1 MPLESIA
8 DPTYLRSIIRVSLT
22 VSLTAVLLS
31 TLLSLPI
38 AFLVGFAD
46 FRGKR
51 LLTAIINTGMG
62 FPSVAIGLLVLLV
75 ISSDGPLG
83 SLELVYTPEAMIIS
97 QCILAAPVITGVAL
111 SAVESVDDAVRDA
124 AYGVGGTRTDVA
136 LITLKEA
143 RYGVITG
150 ILAGFGRA
158 ISEVGSVLIVGG
170 NIAYADGT
178 SKTRTITT
186 AITFETRRGE
196 FETALALGAVLIAL
210 VLLVNG
216 IVLRLGGR

>member
-1 MPLESIA
+1 MPFESLA

-31 TLLSLPI
+31 TALSLPI
-38 AFLVGFAD
+38 AFAVGFAD
-46 FRGKR
+46 FPGKR
-51 LLTAIINTGMG
+51 LITAAINTGMG
-62 FPSVAIGLLVLLV
+62 FPSVVVGLLVLMAL
-75 ISSDGPLG
+75 SSDGPFG
-83 SLELVYTPEAMIIS
+83 SLELVYTPQAMIIS
-97 QCILAAPVITGVAL
+97 QCVLAAPVITGVAL

-124 AYGVGGTRTDVA
+124 AYGVGGTRADVA

-150 ILAGFGRA
+150 VLAGFGRA

-186 AITFETRRGE
+186 AITLETRRGE
-196 FETALALGAVLIAL
+196 FETALVLGMVLLVL

-216 IVLRLGGR
+216 VVMRLGGR

>member
-1 MPLESIA
+1 MALESIA

-51 LLTAIINTGMG
+51 LMTAVINTGMG
-62 FPSVAIGLLVLLV
+62 FPSVAVGLLVLLV

-83 SLELVYTPEAMIIS
+83 TLDLVYTPEAMIIS

-111 SAVESVDDAVRDA
+111 SAVESVDDSVRDA

-143 RYGVITG
+143 RYGVLTG

-196 FETALALGAVLIAL
+196 FETALALGAVLITL

>member
-8 DPTYLRSIIRVSLT
+8 EPNYLRSIIRISLT
-22 VSLTAVLLS
+22 VSLTAVALS

-51 LLTAIINTGMG
+51 LVTAVINTGMG
-62 FPSVAIGLLVLLV
+62 FPSVVVGLLVLLA
-75 ISSDGPLG
+75 ISNNGPLG
-83 SLELVYTPEAMIIS
+83 SLNLVYTPEAMIIS

-111 SAVESVDDAVRDA
+111 SAVESVDDTVRNA
-124 AYGVGGTRTDVA
+124 AYGIGGTRTDVA

-158 ISEVGSVLIVGG
+158 VSEVGSVLIVGG

-196 FETALALGAVLIAL
+196 FETALVLGAVLLVL

-216 IVLRLGGR
+216 LVLRLGGR

>member
-1 MPLESIA
+1 MPFEPIA
-8 DPTYLRSIIRVSLT
+8 EPNYLRSIVRLSLT
-22 VSLTAVLLS
+22 VSLTAVVLS

-38 AFLVGFAD
+38 AFAVGFAE

-51 LLTAIINTGMG
+51 LVTAVINTGMG
-62 FPSVAIGLLVLLV
+62 FPSVVVGLLVLMV
-75 ISSDGPLG
+75 ISNSGPLG
-83 SLELVYTPEAMIIS
+83 SLDLVYTPEAMIIS
-97 QCILAAPVITGVAL
+97 QCVLAAPVITGVAL
-111 SAVESVDDAVRDA
+111 SAIESVDESVRDA
-124 AYGVGGTRTDVA
+124 AYGIGGTRADVA

-143 RYGVITG
+143 RYGVLTG

-196 FETALALGAVLIAL
+196 FETALILGAVLLVL

-216 IVLRLGGR
+216 VVLRLGGR

>member
-1 MPLESIA
+1 MTLEFIA
-8 DPTYLRSIIRVSLT
+8 EPNYLRSIVRVSLT

-31 TLLSLPI
+31 TLLSLPF

-51 LLTAIINTGMG
+51 FLTAVINTGMG
-62 FPSVAIGLLVLLV
+62 FPSVAIGLLVLML
-75 ISSDGPLG
+75 ISNDGPLG
-83 SLELVYTPEAMIIS
+83 SLDLVYTPEAMILS
-97 QCILAAPVITGVAL
+97 QCVLAAPVITGVAL
-111 SAVESVDDAVRDA
+111 SAIESVDDAVRDA
-124 AYGVGGTRTDVA
+124 AYGVGGTRADVA
-136 LITLKEA
+136 LVTLKEA

-196 FETALALGAVLIAL
+196 FETALALGAVLIVL
-210 VLLVNG
+210 VLFVNG
-216 IVLRLGGR
+216 VVMRLGGR

>member
-1 MPLESIA
+1 MSLASIA
-8 DPTYLRSIIRVSLT
+8 DPTYLRSIISVSLT

-38 AFLVGFAD
+38 AFLVGVAE

-51 LLTAIINTGMG
+51 LVTAVINTGMG
-62 FPSVAIGLLVLLV
+62 FPSVAVGLLVLLAL
-75 ISSDGPLG
+75 STDGPLDA
-83 SLELVYTPEAMIIS
+83 LDLVYTPEAMIIS
-97 QCILAAPVITGVAL
+97 QCLLAAPVITGVAL
-111 SAVESVDDAVRDA
+111 SAIESVDDAVREA
-124 AYGVGGTRTDVA
+124 AYGVGGTRADVA
-136 LITLKEA
+136 LVTLTEA
-143 RYGVITG
+143 RNGIITG

>member
-1 MPLESIA
+1 MPLEPIVE
-8 DPTYLRSIIRVSLT
+8 PNYLRSIIRVSLT
-22 VSLTAVLLS
+22 VSLTAVALS

-51 LLTAIINTGMG
+51 LVTAVINTGMG
-62 FPSVAIGLLVLLV
+62 FPSVVVGLLVLLA
-75 ISSDGPLG
+75 ISNNGPLG
-83 SLELVYTPEAMIIS
+83 SLNLVYTPEAMIIS

-111 SAVESVDDAVRDA
+111 SAVESVDDTVRNA
-124 AYGVGGTRTDVA
+124 AYGIGGTRTDVA

-158 ISEVGSVLIVGG
+158 VSEVGSVLIVGG

-196 FETALALGAVLIAL
+196 FETALVLGAVLLVL

-216 IVLRLGGR
+216 LVLRLGGR

>member
-1 MPLESIA
+1 MSLESIA
-8 DPTYLRSIIRVSLT
+8 DPTYLRSIIGVSLT

-51 LLTAIINTGMG
+51 LVTAVINTGMG
-62 FPSVAIGLLVLLV
+62 FPSVAVGLLVLLV

-97 QCILAAPVITGVAL
+97 QCVLAAPVITGVAL
-111 SAVESVDDAVRDA
+111 SAIESVDDAVRDA
-124 AYGVGGTRTDVA
+124 AYGVGGTRTDAA

-143 RYGVITG
+143 RYGVVTG

-196 FETALALGAVLIAL
+196 FETALALGAVLIVL

-216 IVLRLGGR
+216 VVLRLGGR